1 MIITKGEVI
10 QAVVFHAPLTD
21 AEKAEDAEEIAQH
34 RAMMSRIM
42 VQRKRQENAQEEAL
56 RAEAAAIA
64 AGEMTL
70 EESQELQ

>member
-42 VQRKRQENAQEEAL
+42 VERKRQENAQEEAL
-56 RAEAAAIA
+56 RQEA
-64 AGEMTL
+64 
-70 EESQELQ
+70 QELSKKER

>member
-42 VQRKRQENAQEEAL
+42 VERKRQENAQEEAL
-56 RAEAAAIA
+56 RQEA
-64 AGEMTL
+64 
-70 EESQELQ
+70 QELSNTEGL

>member
-1 MIITKGEVI
+1 MATPKEGRMIITKGEII

-42 VQRKRQENAQEEAL
+42 VERKRQENAQEEAL
-56 RAEAAAIA
+56 RQEA
-64 AGEMTL
+64 
-70 EESQELQ
+70 QELSKKER

>member
-42 VQRKRQENAQEEAL
+42 VERKRQENAQEEAL
-56 RAEAAAIA
+56 RQEA
-64 AGEMTL
+64 
-70 EESQELQ
+70 QELSKKEAQ

>member
-42 VQRKRQENAQEEAL
+42 VERKRQENAQEETL
-56 RAEAAAIA
+56 RQEA
-64 AGEMTL
+64 
-70 EESQELQ
+70 QELSKKEAQ